1 MDIIQ
6 KFTQLPHI
14 IEYEGILAELQ
25 LLRTSE
31 EENKLCYSITS
42 VSKTSYHFNNW
53 KEHGAI
59 NNLFYENAFTGF
71 LILCEGIENETDLFD
86 AIAKTKKILL
96 DYNIIS

>member
-31 EENKLCYSITS
+31 KKNKLCYSITS
-42 VSKTSYHFNNW
+42 VSKTSHHFDNW
-53 KEHGAI
+53 NKYGGI
-59 NNLFYENAFTGF
+59 DNPFYENAFTGF

-96 DYNIIS
+96 DYNIKF